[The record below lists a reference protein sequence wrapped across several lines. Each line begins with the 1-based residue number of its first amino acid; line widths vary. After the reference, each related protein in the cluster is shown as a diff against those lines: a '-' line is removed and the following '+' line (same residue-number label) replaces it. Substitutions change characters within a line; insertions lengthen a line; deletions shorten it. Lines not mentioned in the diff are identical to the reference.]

1 MENQDFLEKLS
12 RTRYRGGPEIRPV
25 AGAGATPQLH
35 YEGLKRTETGKQ
47 NEANMESVN
56 WIKRDLPVIH

>member
-47 NEANMESVN
+47 NEANIESVN
-56 WIKRDLPVIH
+56 